1 MSMTVSVR
9 IEGKKA
15 RATSGQVKHDIRE
28 GNQPEYVD
36 QEKTKLN
43 SVLVEPMPES
53 ELKNLCEQ
61 RRIEAGAKRK
71 MRSDASVSQIGI
83 ITFGTE
89 AQKVIEK
96 LTPEQQDFY
105 FKKAASDAASH
116 CKNEITGLVVHR
128 DESAI
133 HAHFQMPAICR
144 DGKPQSKKGIDFGEL
159 QDKVA
164 VGFESLGINRGVKK
178 EVRKDRGEPESAYIH
193 RSVKQLHE
201 DLPKEIKAAEK
212 RLERAM
218 EVNPEIDIKPVL
230 AEVVTKRTWWGTKTK
245 NYSVYDASKVDKV
258 MKEAAA
264 KTSRASA
271 TETELTRSLEHAER
285 LKGLNSR
292 LNKELKST
300 SSKFKEV
307 LKVIAH
313 GDDEMVAEMRESA
326 KKALKPT
333 QKQQDNDRGMSR

>member
-128 DESAI
+128 DESA
-133 HAHFQMPAICR
+133 
-144 DGKPQSKKGIDFGEL
+144 
-159 QDKVA
+159 KVA
-164 VGFESLGINRGVKK
+164 
-178 EVRKDRGEPESAYIH
+178 
-193 RSVKQLHE
+193 
-201 DLPKEIKAAEK
+201 
-212 RLERAM
+212 
-218 EVNPEIDIKPVL
+218 
-230 AEVVTKRTWWGTKTK
+230 
-245 NYSVYDASKVDKV
+245 
-258 MKEAAA
+258 
-264 KTSRASA
+264 
-271 TETELTRSLEHAER
+271 
-285 LKGLNSR
+285 
-292 LNKELKST
+292 
-300 SSKFKEV
+300 
-307 LKVIAH
+307 
-313 GDDEMVAEMRESA
+313 
-326 KKALKPT
+326 
-333 QKQQDNDRGMSR
+333 